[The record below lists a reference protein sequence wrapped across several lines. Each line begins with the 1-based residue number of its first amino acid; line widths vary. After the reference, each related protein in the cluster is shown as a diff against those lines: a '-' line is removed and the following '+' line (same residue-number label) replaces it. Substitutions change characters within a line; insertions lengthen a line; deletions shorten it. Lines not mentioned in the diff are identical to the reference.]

1 MNRRDLI
8 DALKAEDFSPYYRL
22 ADKIRFQEKGNY
34 VDIRA
39 ILEFSNICR
48 RKCVYCGLNCRNQAL
63 HRYRMTPDEIVDTAS
78 AAARAGYRT
87 LVMQSGEDP
96 WFTPKILGGLV
107 KEIKKTGMAV
117 TLSCG
122 EMPEEA
128 YAYLRECGADRY
140 LRYLDALDAENEGE
154 LDSALDIYVSLG
166 SFEDCAERAQTL
178 EAAIPEQAIRQGR
191 QLMSQGDYEGARD
204 LFLSLNGYGQSR
216 ALSDACTAAI
226 ARKAY
231 LAAEDLLG
239 AGDYLGAMNAFAA
252 MGDTLDAAHRAE
264 ECRLLLLKQA
274 EEAFQAVTLET
285 ADALD
290 EQLESLSADAA
301 FAEIRQALAEKFGVN
316 LSLLRAARSEH
327 PYVLLGTYPMGE
339 SGAESDVLWQVLRVD
354 GNQLVLLCCSVIDA
368 SSVATTS
375 DLPMAD
381 TPDAAE
387 ISLPSAAD
395 LATLTDLTCAATPYA
410 AAQGASAVYW
420 LRDTLES
427 GIHPVISETGSLTL
441 PADTEVPGIR
451 PLALL
456 DLTAYVF
463 TAGDGTEENPYR

>member
-1 MNRRDLI
+1 MNAKCKKFLTMLLLVCVSIGAAGCSAYSNQRYYERAQLMMGGGEYAGAAELFEQLGGYEDSAEYALYAAAL
-8 DALKAEDFSPYYRL
+8 DALQNGKTDL
-22 ADKIRFQEKGNY
+22 
-34 VDIRA
+34 
-39 ILEFSNICR
+39 
-48 RKCVYCGLNCRNQAL
+48 
-63 HRYRMTPDEIVDTAS
+63 
-78 AAARAGYRT
+78 ARAN
-87 LVMQSGEDP
+87 L
-96 WFTPKILGGLV
+96 L
-107 KEIKKTGMAV
+107 EIAPFK
-117 TLSCG
+117 S
-122 EMPEEA
+122 
-128 YAYLRECGADRY
+128 ADRY
-140 LRYLDALDAENEGE
+140 LRYLDALDAENEGDLE
-154 LDSALDIYVSLG
+154 SARDIYASLG
-166 SFEDCAERAQTL
+166 SFEDCAERSQAL

-191 QLMSQGDYEGARD
+191 QMMSQGDYEGARE

-216 ALSDACTAAI
+216 ALADACTAAI

-264 ECRLLLLKQA
+264 ECRSLLLKQA
-274 EEAFQAVTLET
+274 EEAFQTVTLET

-290 EQLESLSADAA
+290 EQLEPLSADAA
-301 FAEIRQALAEKFGVN
+301 FAQLRQALAEKFGVN
-316 LSLLRAARSEH
+316 LSLLRAARNEH

-354 GNQLVLLCCSVIDA
+354 GDKLVLLCCSVLDA

-375 DLPMAD
+375 DLPMTA
-381 TPDAAE
+381 DAAE

-395 LATLTDLTCAATPYA
+395 LATLTDLTCAVTPYA
-410 AAQGASAVYW
+410 AAQGATAVYW

-427 GIHPVISETGSLTL
+427 GIHPVISESGALTL
-441 PADTEVPGIR
+441 PDAAEVPGIR

-456 DLTAYVF
+456 DLTSYVF

>member
-1 MNRRDLI
+1 MNAKCKKFLTMLLLVCVSIGAAGCSAYSNQRYYERAQLMMGSGEYAEAAELFHQLGEYEDSAEYALYAAAL
-8 DALKAEDFSPYYRL
+8 DALQNG
-22 ADKIRFQEKGNY
+22 KI
-34 VDIRA
+34 D
-39 ILEFSNICR
+39 L
-48 RKCVYCGLNCRNQAL
+48 
-63 HRYRMTPDEIVDTAS
+63 
-78 AAARAGYRT
+78 ARAN
-87 LVMQSGEDP
+87 L
-96 WFTPKILGGLV
+96 L
-107 KEIKKTGMAV
+107 EIAPFK
-117 TLSCG
+117 S
-122 EMPEEA
+122 
-128 YAYLRECGADRY
+128 ADRY

-231 LAAEDLLG
+231 LAAEDLLD

-427 GIHPVISETGSLTL
+427 GIHPVISETGALTL

>member
-1 MNRRDLI
+1 MCIRD
-8 DALKAEDFSPYYRL
+8 R
-22 ADKIRFQEKGNY
+22 
-34 VDIRA
+34 
-39 ILEFSNICR
+39 
-48 RKCVYCGLNCRNQAL
+48 
-63 HRYRMTPDEIVDTAS
+63 
-78 AAARAGYRT
+78 
-87 LVMQSGEDP
+87 
-96 WFTPKILGGLV
+96 
-107 KEIKKTGMAV
+107 
-117 TLSCG
+117 
-122 EMPEEA
+122 
-128 YAYLRECGADRY
+128 
-140 LRYLDALDAENEGE
+140 
-154 LDSALDIYVSLG
+154 
-166 SFEDCAERAQTL
+166 
-178 EAAIPEQAIRQGR
+178 
-191 QLMSQGDYEGARD
+191 
-204 LFLSLNGYGQSR
+204 NGYGQSR

-427 GIHPVISETGSLTL
+427 GIHPVISETGVLTL

-456 DLTAYVF
+456 DLTTYVF

>member
-1 MNRRDLI
+1 MNAKCKKFLTMLLLVCVSIGAAGCSAYSNQRYYERAQLMMGSGEYAEAAELFHQLGEYEDSAEYALYAAAL
-8 DALKAEDFSPYYRL
+8 DALQNS
-22 ADKIRFQEKGNY
+22 KI
-34 VDIRA
+34 D
-39 ILEFSNICR
+39 L
-48 RKCVYCGLNCRNQAL
+48 
-63 HRYRMTPDEIVDTAS
+63 
-78 AAARAGYRT
+78 ARAN
-87 LVMQSGEDP
+87 L
-96 WFTPKILGGLV
+96 L
-107 KEIKKTGMAV
+107 EIAPFK
-117 TLSCG
+117 S
-122 EMPEEA
+122 
-128 YAYLRECGADRY
+128 ADRY

-191 QLMSQGDYEGARD
+191 QLMSQGDYEGARDLFRSARKSNSTRSARGDYEGARD

-427 GIHPVISETGSLTL
+427 GIHPVISETGALTL

>member
-1 MNRRDLI
+1 M
-8 DALKAEDFSPYYRL
+8 
-22 ADKIRFQEKGNY
+22 
-34 VDIRA
+34 
-39 ILEFSNICR
+39 
-48 RKCVYCGLNCRNQAL
+48 
-63 HRYRMTPDEIVDTAS
+63 
-78 AAARAGYRT
+78 
-87 LVMQSGEDP
+87 
-96 WFTPKILGGLV
+96 
-107 KEIKKTGMAV
+107 
-117 TLSCG
+117 
-122 EMPEEA
+122 
-128 YAYLRECGADRY
+128 
-140 LRYLDALDAENEGE
+140 
-154 LDSALDIYVSLG
+154 
-166 SFEDCAERAQTL
+166 
-178 EAAIPEQAIRQGR
+178 
-191 QLMSQGDYEGARD
+191 
-204 LFLSLNGYGQSR
+204 
-216 ALSDACTAAI
+216 
-226 ARKAY
+226 
-231 LAAEDLLG
+231 
-239 AGDYLGAMNAFAA
+239 
-252 MGDTLDAAHRAE
+252 
-264 ECRLLLLKQA
+264 
-274 EEAFQAVTLET
+274 TLET

-427 GIHPVISETGSLTL
+427 GIHPVISETGVLTL

-456 DLTAYVF
+456 DLTTYVF

>member
-1 MNRRDLI
+1 MNAKCKKFLTMLLLVCVSIGAAGCSAYSNQRYYERAQLMMGSGEYAEAAELFHQLGEYEDSAEYALYAAAL
-8 DALKAEDFSPYYRL
+8 DALQRG
-22 ADKIRFQEKGNY
+22 KIE
-34 VDIRA
+34 
-39 ILEFSNICR
+39 L
-48 RKCVYCGLNCRNQAL
+48 
-63 HRYRMTPDEIVDTAS
+63 
-78 AAARAGYRT
+78 ARAN
-87 LVMQSGEDP
+87 L
-96 WFTPKILGGLV
+96 L
-107 KEIKKTGMAV
+107 EIAPFK
-117 TLSCG
+117 S
-122 EMPEEA
+122 
-128 YAYLRECGADRY
+128 ADRY

-252 MGDTLDAAHRAE
+252 MGDTL
-264 ECRLLLLKQA
+264 
-274 EEAFQAVTLET
+274 
-285 ADALD
+285 
-290 EQLESLSADAA
+290 DAA

-427 GIHPVISETGSLTL
+427 GIHPVISETGVLTL

-456 DLTAYVF
+456 DLTTYVF

>member
-1 MNRRDLI
+1 MNAKCKKFLTMLLLVCVSIGAAGCSAYSNQRYYERAQLMMGSGEYAEAAELFHQLGEYEDSAEYALYAAAL
-8 DALKAEDFSPYYRL
+8 DALQRG
-22 ADKIRFQEKGNY
+22 KIE
-34 VDIRA
+34 
-39 ILEFSNICR
+39 L
-48 RKCVYCGLNCRNQAL
+48 
-63 HRYRMTPDEIVDTAS
+63 
-78 AAARAGYRT
+78 ARAN
-87 LVMQSGEDP
+87 L
-96 WFTPKILGGLV
+96 L
-107 KEIKKTGMAV
+107 EIAPFK
-117 TLSCG
+117 S
-122 EMPEEA
+122 
-128 YAYLRECGADRY
+128 ADRY

-178 EAAIPEQAIRQGR
+178 ESAIPEQAIRQGR
-191 QLMSQGDYEGARD
+191 QMMSQGDYEGARD

-252 MGDTLDAAHRAE
+252 MGDTLDAA
-264 ECRLLLLKQA
+264 
-274 EEAFQAVTLET
+274 
-285 ADALD
+285 
-290 EQLESLSADAA
+290 

-354 GNQLVLLCCSVIDA
+354 GSQLVLLCCSVIDA

-427 GIHPVISETGSLTL
+427 GIHPVISETGALTL

>member
-1 MNRRDLI
+1 MNAKCKKFLTMLLLVCVSIGAAGCSAYSNQRYYERAQLMMGSGEYAEAAELFHQLGEYEDSAEYALYAAAL
-8 DALKAEDFSPYYRL
+8 DALQRG
-22 ADKIRFQEKGNY
+22 KIE
-34 VDIRA
+34 
-39 ILEFSNICR
+39 L
-48 RKCVYCGLNCRNQAL
+48 
-63 HRYRMTPDEIVDTAS
+63 
-78 AAARAGYRT
+78 ARAN
-87 LVMQSGEDP
+87 L
-96 WFTPKILGGLV
+96 L
-107 KEIKKTGMAV
+107 EIAPFK
-117 TLSCG
+117 S
-122 EMPEEA
+122 
-128 YAYLRECGADRY
+128 ADRY

-252 MGDTLDAAHRAE
+252 MGDTL
-264 ECRLLLLKQA
+264 
-274 EEAFQAVTLET
+274 
-285 ADALD
+285 
-290 EQLESLSADAA
+290 DAA

-427 GIHPVISETGSLTL
+427 GIHPVISETGALTL

-456 DLTAYVF
+456 DLTGYVF
-463 TAGDGTEENPYR
+463 TTGDGTEENPYR